1 MRRIVLV
8 FCLCLAS
15 WCVPSAALAQGGLD
29 QRVSELSQKISNG
42 LTENQK
48 RTIAVVEFA
57 DLRGNVTDFGRFIA
71 EELITH
77 LYETKKFKV
86 IERQLLSK
94 VITEQKLSLT
104 GIIDPTSAQ
113 KLGRLLGV
121 DAIATGTIT
130 DLGKSLRVNARLI
143 STGTGEIFAV
153 AATEIA
159 KDDSVTKL
167 MGASDAGPPSDGDKA
182 DQATAAQRIDDL
194 GFTFDLQPCQVSTS
208 MIITCDIS
216 IKNNRDDRGFSL
228 EVDGSKLF
236 DELGNSYSAIV
247 ARLGNLNGAGPHID
261 FVAGVT
267 TKARMSFQRLRSPA
281 TRITMLQIHFSSFA
295 DGRTIKFRDVP
306 LIKSRAPNNGAP
318 LVVAAQEFNFE
329 LTSCKL
335 STGILTCELTI
346 TNNASEDKQLGLRAI
361 SRIFDEL
368 GNDYTASDGQI
379 GTERFRVSGVSSLLV
394 PRIPTKATLKF
405 QNINQ
410 TATTITLLRI
420 EFWGSPDFHIDF
432 RNPPLTK

>member
-1 MRRIVLV
+1 MRKVVLGLYMV
-8 FCLCLAS
+8 I
-15 WCVPSAALAQGGLD
+15 CVAAYAAPARAQGELEK
-29 QRVSELSQKISNG
+29 RISELSQKISNG

-153 AATEIA
+153 ASTEIA

-167 MGASDAGPPSDGDKA
+167 MGASETEPTSGNDKT
-182 DQATAAQRIDDL
+182 DQSTAAQRIDDL
-194 GFTFDLQPCQVSTS
+194 GFTFELQPCEMSRS
-208 MIITCDIS
+208 MISCDIS
-216 IKNNRDDRGFSL
+216 IKNNRDDRGLTL
-228 EVDGSKLF
+228 EVDGSRLF
-236 DELGNSYSAIV
+236 DELGNSYSAIL
-247 ARLGNLNGAGPHID
+247 ARLGNQSGGGPHID
-261 FVAGVT
+261 LVSGVT
-267 TKARMSFQRLRSPA
+267 TKARMTFQPLGSQA
-281 TRITMLQIHFSSFA
+281 SKIAMLQIHFTSFS
-295 DGRTIKFRDVP
+295 DGRTIKFRGVP
-306 LIKSRAPNNGAP
+306 LVKSD
-318 LVVAAQEFNFE
+318 AQRR
-329 LTSCKL
+329 
-335 STGILTCELTI
+335 
-346 TNNASEDKQLGLRAI
+346 DR
-361 SRIFDEL
+361 
-368 GNDYTASDGQI
+368 
-379 GTERFRVSGVSSLLV
+379 
-394 PRIPTKATLKF
+394 
-405 QNINQ
+405 
-410 TATTITLLRI
+410 
-420 EFWGSPDFHIDF
+420 
-432 RNPPLTK
+432 